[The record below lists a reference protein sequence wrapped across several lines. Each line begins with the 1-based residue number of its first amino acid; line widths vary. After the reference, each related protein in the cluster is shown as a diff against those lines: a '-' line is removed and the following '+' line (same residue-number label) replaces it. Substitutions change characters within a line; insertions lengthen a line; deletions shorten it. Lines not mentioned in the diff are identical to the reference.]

1 MSSTTLMQIMNKSAL
16 RAILTEFGNRLGAEL
31 GESCPDTFQAALD
44 LCLLELPVRKAK
56 NSTPRGPSKASLKLA
71 NRLAEL
77 IELGG
82 DEPEEGYGLKELNS
96 AIRLIEKA
104 QQLEAKA
111 QAKAQAKELKTA
123 AKQKAA
129 EEKKTSKPSPKG
141 NEYTVRCFPCGD
153 NPERE
158 DFRGLNLSYTR
169 VAIHKVT
176 RQVIKK
182 NPENWTEAA
191 NARFLIQFPNGL
203 DIKTPKKS
211 KKSKKIVK
219 VSAEEAL
226 DKEQIALIAAMTTDV
241 VTKKIKK
248 IKKKISLPIEKPV
261 EEQVE
266 ELEELEEEELE
277 QVEEL
282 EEEELEE
289 EELEDEPEF
298 PGEDEIEGFEHA
310 CLNVYEEIDFY
321 ADEDNN
327 VWDEDKQFVGKYDP
341 ENDALVLS
349 NDYAPQEQ

>member
-1 MSSTTLMQIMNKSAL
+1 MNKSAL
-16 RAILTEFGNRLGAEL
+16 TAILTEFGNRLGQEL
-31 GESCPDTFQAALD
+31 GDSCPQDTFQVALD
-44 LCLLELPVRKAK
+44 TCLQELPVQKAK
-56 NSTPRGPSKASLKLA
+56 SISTPRGPSKASLKLA

-82 DEPEEGYGLKELNS
+82 DEPEEGYGLKELNDS
-96 AIRLIEKA
+96 IRSLKKTQQAGAKA
-104 QQLEAKA
+104 EAKA
-111 QAKAQAKELKTA
+111 LKTA
-123 AKQKAA
+123 AKQQAKEHKKAA
-129 EEKKTSKPSPKG
+129 KSAKKAASPKS
-141 NEYTVRCFPCGD
+141 NTFDRRFPSNSECD
-153 NPERE
+153 
-158 DFRGLNLSYTR
+158 DFKGANGSYLRVTIDRDTR
-169 VAIHKVT
+169 KVT
-176 RQVIKK
+176 KK
-182 NPENWTEAA
+182 NLDNWTEEAIE
-191 NARFLIQFPNGL
+191 RFTVQYPN
-203 DIKTPKKS
+203 DIDTVKKEDVTS

-226 DKEQIALIAAMTTDV
+226 DKEQIALIAAMTTDA

-298 PGEDEIEGFEHA
+298 PGEDEIESFEHA

>member
-16 RAILTEFGNRLGAEL
+16 TAILTSFGNRLGQEL
-31 GESCPDTFQAALD
+31 GDSCPQDTFQAALD
-44 LCLLELPVRKAK
+44 SCLQELPVQKAK
-56 NSTPRGPSKASLKLA
+56 STSTPRGPSKASLKKA

-211 KKSKKIVK
+211 KKIVK
-219 VSAEEAL
+219 VSAAEAL

-266 ELEELEEEELE
+266 EQVEEELEELEEEVEEELD
-277 QVEEL
+277 EEL
-282 EEEELEE
+282 EELE
-289 EELEDEPEF
+289 EDEPEF
-298 PGEDEIEGFEHA
+298 PGEDEIESFEHS
-310 CLNVYEEIDFY
+310 CLNVYEDIDFY
-321 ADEDNN
+321 ADTNNN
-327 VWDEDKQFVGKYDP
+327 VWDEDKQFVGKYDH